1 MKKIKVLN
9 HLKKFKKIK
18 RISLQWRRNKSKIFF
33 WCLKSWRINIIKFK
47 LSRLILR
54 SLMSKKK
61 MKILNKVIFYQR
73 KKLSKIIKKRIMVFY
88 PVKRVKNS
96 RLRILKK
103 LMILLKKLNKMKK
116 WMILNWILWK
126 RKGRIKREEDLLILI
141 GLQMT

>member
-1 MKKIKVLN
+1 
-9 HLKKFKKIK
+9 
-18 RISLQWRRNKSKIFF
+18 
-33 WCLKSWRINIIKFK
+33 
-47 LSRLILR
+47 
-54 SLMSKKK
+54 MSKKK